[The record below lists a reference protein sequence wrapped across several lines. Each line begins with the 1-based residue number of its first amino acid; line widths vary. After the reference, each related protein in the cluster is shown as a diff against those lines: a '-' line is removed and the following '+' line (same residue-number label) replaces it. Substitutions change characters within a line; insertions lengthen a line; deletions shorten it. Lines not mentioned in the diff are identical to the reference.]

1 MRQLMFFVPPA
12 IRYQQALVL
21 AVRNVRPFHSSH
33 KAIGV
38 EISNIVSIHVDV
50 KFIVCE
56 IMLRQMSSYR
66 QSSFNVLV
74 SVYRIRLP
82 NNPDIAPGFIF

>member
-12 IRYQQALVL
+12 IRYQLDLVL

-38 EISNIVSIHVDV
+38 EISNIVSIHV
-50 KFIVCE
+50 KFIVCQ
-56 IMLRQMSSYR
+56 IMSQQMSSYR
-66 QSSFNVLV
+66 QSSFNVVV

>member
-38 EISNIVSIHVDV
+38 EISNIVIIHVDV
-50 KFIVCE
+50 TNELNLWFG
-56 IMLRQMSSYR
+56 R
-66 QSSFNVLV
+66 
-74 SVYRIRLP
+74 
-82 NNPDIAPGFIF
+82 

>member
-1 MRQLMFFVPPA
+1 MLFVHSA
-12 IRYQQALVL
+12 IRYHQALVL
-21 AVRNVRPFHSSH
+21 AERNVQPFHSSH

-38 EISNIVSIHVDV
+38 EINNIVSTD
-50 KFIVCE
+50 IVITKE
-56 IMLRQMSSYR
+56 LNLRSQVMLRQMSSYR

>member
-38 EISNIVSIHVDV
+38 EISNIVSIDVDV
-50 KFIVCE
+50 KFIVCQ
-56 IMLRQMSSYR
+56 IMLRQMSYR
-66 QSSFNVLV
+66 QSSFNVAV

>member
-12 IRYQQALVL
+12 IRYQLALVL

-50 KFIVCE
+50 KFIVC
-56 IMLRQMSSYR
+56 
-66 QSSFNVLV
+66 
-74 SVYRIRLP
+74 
-82 NNPDIAPGFIF
+82 

>member
-12 IRYQQALVL
+12 IRYQLDLVL

-50 KFIVCE
+50 KFIVC
-56 IMLRQMSSYR
+56 
-66 QSSFNVLV
+66 
-74 SVYRIRLP
+74 
-82 NNPDIAPGFIF
+82 

>member
-12 IRYQQALVL
+12 IRYQLDLVL

-38 EISNIVSIHVDV
+38 EISNIVSIHV
-50 KFIVCE
+50 KSIVCQ

-66 QSSFNVLV
+66 QSSFNVVV

>member
-38 EISNIVSIHVDV
+38 EISNIVIIYVDV
-50 KFIVCE
+50 TKIYSLSDNVATNVFLPSILLQRC
-56 IMLRQMSSYR
+56 RQ
-66 QSSFNVLV
+66 
-74 SVYRIRLP
+74 RLP
-82 NNPDIAPGFIF
+82 Y